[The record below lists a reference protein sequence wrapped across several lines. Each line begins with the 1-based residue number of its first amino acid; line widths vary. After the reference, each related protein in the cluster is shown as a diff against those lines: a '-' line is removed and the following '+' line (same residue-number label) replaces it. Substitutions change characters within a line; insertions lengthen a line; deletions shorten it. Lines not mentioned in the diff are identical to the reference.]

1 MKHRL
6 PLSRS
11 TSSALPL
18 FAVLV
23 LACGAADEEG
33 GPSVP
38 PYFAGP
44 SAPSTGTPPASGG
57 PSVTAPPASG
67 DPGPAPGAS
76 NETPVTNGE
85 TPLAGGENGS
95 GEGGGP
101 GDGDPATQPPQD
113 PGSPQDPGQPPQNP
127 EGPPP
132 QNPPARPPG
141 GTANLF
147 SQILGR
153 SQGEVDAKVQTAVD
167 RFFGIGTNDPATPT
181 LNGGARSFYTL
192 PQDGSMGFIWA
203 ADSNDIR
210 SEGMSY
216 GMFIAV
222 QMDMQEQFDQLW
234 RFADR
239 FMQYPEEPT
248 YPAWRHYF
256 RWTGTVNTA
265 NPSNWTVTYNAEESP
280 ASDGEE
286 YFAAALYLA
295 DRRWGSG
302 GAINY
307 EQEADTIADAM
318 LNNPAGSSRF
328 PLIHED
334 ENMVV
339 FVPIGTSNEFSD
351 PSYHLPAFYEIF
363 AQDGPAVDAARWLEI
378 AEVSRDYLVRSAHP
392 NTGLHPDYA
401 TFDGAPTQ
409 GFQASNHDTFS
420 FDAWRVP
427 MNMAVDFAWSG
438 EDARMSAQTEK
449 YLAFFGNNLGNGNVT
464 NSRFNVDGSGA
475 TGGGSQALVATLA
488 AGALATS
495 GGNRMTFV
503 NNLWN
508 VAQPTGQFRYYQ
520 GSVYLLGLLA
530 TAGLFD
536 HGWQ

>member
-1 MKHRL
+1 VN
-6 PLSRS
+6 
-11 TSSALPL
+11 A
-18 FAVLV
+18 
-23 LACGAADEEG
+23 
-33 GPSVP
+33 
-38 PYFAGP
+38 
-44 SAPSTGTPPASGG
+44 
-57 PSVTAPPASG
+57 
-67 DPGPAPGAS
+67 
-76 NETPVTNGE
+76 E
-85 TPLAGGENGS
+85 TPLT
-95 GEGGGP
+95 GGGGSSDP
-101 GDGDPATQPPQD
+101 GTTQGPGQPQD
-113 PGSPQDPGQPPQNP
+113 PQMP
-127 EGPPP
+127 E
-132 QNPPARPPG
+132 NPPARPPG

-147 SQILGR
+147 SELLGR
-153 SQGEVDAKVQTAVD
+153 SQAEVDAKVQTAVD
-167 RFFGIGTNDPATPT
+167 RFFGIGTGDPATPT

-192 PQDGSMGFIWA
+192 PQDPSMGFIWA

-239 FMQYPEEPT
+239 FMQYGENPT

-256 RWTGTVNTA
+256 RWTGSVNTA
-265 NPSNWTVTYNAEESP
+265 DASNWTVNYNAEESP

-295 DRRWGSG
+295 DRRWGSD

-318 LNNPAGSSRF
+318 LNNPPGSARF
-328 PLIHED
+328 PLFHAEQ
-334 ENMVV
+334 NMVV
-339 FVPIGTSNEFSD
+339 FVPIGTANEFSD

-363 AQDGPAVDAARWLEI
+363 AQDGPAADAARWLEI
-378 AEVSRDYLVRSAHP
+378 AEISRDYLVRSAHP
-392 NTGLHPDYA
+392 TTGLHPDYA

-409 GFQASNHDTFS
+409 GFEASFHDTFA

-427 MNMAVDFAWSG
+427 LNMAVDYAWSSQ
-438 EDARMSAQTEK
+438 DARMSAQTDK
-449 YLAFFGNNLGNGNVT
+449 YLAFFGNQLANGNVT
-464 NSRFNVDGSGA
+464 NSRFNVDGTGA

-530 TAGLFD
+530 AAGQFD

>member
-1 MKHRL
+1 
-6 PLSRS
+6 
-11 TSSALPL
+11 
-18 FAVLV
+18 V
-23 LACGAADEEG
+23 LAIRGVSRQAPSPRLSLLLMKYRLQLPGSSSGAIVLLTALALGCGASEEDG
-33 GPSVP
+33 GTVTPGASP
-38 PYFAGP
+38 TDPGTP
-44 SAPSTGTPPASGG
+44 APSDPGMTPPSPSDG
-57 PSVTAPPASG
+57 PGTS
-67 DPGPAPGAS
+67 PGSS
-76 NETPVTNGE
+76 NETPVMNGE
-85 TPLAGGENGS
+85 TPLN
-95 GEGGGP
+95 GGP
-101 GDGDPATQPPQD
+101 EDPAQ
-113 PGSPQDPGQPPQNP
+113 
-127 EGPPP
+127 P
-132 QNPPARPPG
+132 QNPPPRPPG

-147 SQILGR
+147 SELLGR
-153 SQGEVDAKVQTAVD
+153 SQAEVDAKLRSSVD

-181 LNGGARSFYTL
+181 LDGGARSFYTL
-192 PQDGSMGFIWA
+192 PQDASMGFIWA

-239 FMQYPEEPT
+239 FMQYGDNPT

-265 NPSNWTVTYNAEESP
+265 NANDWTVSYNAEESP

-295 DRRWGSG
+295 DRRWGSD

-318 LNNPAGSSRF
+318 LNNPAGSARF
-328 PLIHED
+328 PLFHAE

-363 AQDGPAVDAARWLEI
+363 AQDGPAADAARWLEI

-392 NTGLHPDYA
+392 DTGLHPDYA
-401 TFDGAPTQ
+401 TFDGAPSQ
-409 GFQASNHDTFS
+409 GFQASDHDTFS

-427 MNMAVDFAWSG
+427 MNMGVDYAWSSQ
-438 EDARMSAQTEK
+438 DARMRAQVQK
-449 YLAFFGNNLGNGNVT
+449 YHAFFASQLGNGNVT
-464 NSRFNVDGSGA
+464 NSRFNVDGTGA
-475 TGGGSQALVATLA
+475 MGGGSQALVASLA
-488 AGALATS
+488 AGALATD
-495 GGNRMTFV
+495 GGDRMTFV

-530 TAGLFD
+530 TAGYFA

>member
-1 MKHRL
+1 
-6 PLSRS
+6 
-11 TSSALPL
+11 
-18 FAVLV
+18 
-23 LACGAADEEG
+23 
-33 GPSVP
+33 VP

-192 PQDGSMGFIWA
+192 PQDPGMGFIWA

-216 GMFIAV
+216 GM
-222 QMDMQEQFDQLW
+222 
-234 RFADR
+234 
-239 FMQYPEEPT
+239 
-248 YPAWRHYF
+248 
-256 RWTGTVNTA
+256 
-265 NPSNWTVTYNAEESP
+265 
-280 ASDGEE
+280 
-286 YFAAALYLA
+286 
-295 DRRWGSG
+295 
-302 GAINY
+302 
-307 EQEADTIADAM
+307 
-318 LNNPAGSSRF
+318 
-328 PLIHED
+328 
-334 ENMVV
+334 
-339 FVPIGTSNEFSD
+339 
-351 PSYHLPAFYEIF
+351 
-363 AQDGPAVDAARWLEI
+363 
-378 AEVSRDYLVRSAHP
+378 
-392 NTGLHPDYA
+392 
-401 TFDGAPTQ
+401 
-409 GFQASNHDTFS
+409 
-420 FDAWRVP
+420 
-427 MNMAVDFAWSG
+427 
-438 EDARMSAQTEK
+438 
-449 YLAFFGNNLGNGNVT
+449 
-464 NSRFNVDGSGA
+464 
-475 TGGGSQALVATLA
+475 
-488 AGALATS
+488 
-495 GGNRMTFV
+495 
-503 NNLWN
+503 
-508 VAQPTGQFRYYQ
+508 
-520 GSVYLLGLLA
+520 
-530 TAGLFD
+530 
-536 HGWQ
+536 

>member
-1 MKHRL
+1 MKHRHQL
-6 PLSRS
+6 TRS
-11 TSSALPL
+11 TYSLLASFTALG
-18 FAVLV
+18 
-23 LACGAADEEG
+23 LACGATEEG
-33 GPSVP
+33 G
-38 PYFAGP
+38 A
-44 SAPSTGTPPASGG
+44 SAPGAPEPGAGTPPVSDG
-57 PSVTAPPASG
+57 PAVAAPPANGGSG
-67 DPGPAPGAS
+67 AAPGAS

-85 TPLAGGENGS
+85 TPLTGDENG
-95 GEGGGP
+95 P
-101 GDGDPATQPPQD
+101 GGDPADPQQPP
-113 PGSPQDPGQPPQNP
+113 P
-127 EGPPP
+127 E
-132 QNPPARPPG
+132 NPPARPPG

-153 SQGEVDAKVQTAVD
+153 SEGEVDAKVQTAVD

-192 PQDGSMGFIWA
+192 PQDPGMGFIWA

-222 QMDMQEQFDQLW
+222 QMGMQQQFDQLW

-239 FMQYPEEPT
+239 FMQYGDDAT

-265 NPSNWTVTYNAEESP
+265 NANNWTVSYNAEESP

-318 LNNPAGSSRF
+318 LNNPAGSARF

-334 ENMVV
+334 EDMVV

-363 AQDGPAVDAARWLEI
+363 AQDGPAADAARWLEI

-392 NTGLHPDYA
+392 NTGLHADYA

-427 MNMAVDFAWSG
+427 MNMAIDYAWSSQ
-438 EDARMSAQTEK
+438 DARMRAQVEK
-449 YLAFFGNNLGNGNVT
+449 YHAFFGSNLGNGNVV

-488 AGALATS
+488 AGSLATD
-495 GGNRMTFV
+495 GGDRMTFV
-503 NNLWN
+503 DNLWN

-530 TAGLFD
+530 TAGYFD